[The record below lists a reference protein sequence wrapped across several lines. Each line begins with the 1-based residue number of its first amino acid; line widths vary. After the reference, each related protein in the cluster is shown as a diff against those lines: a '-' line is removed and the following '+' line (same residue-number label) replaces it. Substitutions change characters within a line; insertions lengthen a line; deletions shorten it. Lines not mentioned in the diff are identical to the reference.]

1 MVLWLAVVDV
11 HSRWAS
17 VLPSIKMHSISS
29 LVSYGK
35 ELVGE
40 ALLFIVALC
49 SYSSA
54 FSSN

>member
-35 ELVGE
+35 KLVRE